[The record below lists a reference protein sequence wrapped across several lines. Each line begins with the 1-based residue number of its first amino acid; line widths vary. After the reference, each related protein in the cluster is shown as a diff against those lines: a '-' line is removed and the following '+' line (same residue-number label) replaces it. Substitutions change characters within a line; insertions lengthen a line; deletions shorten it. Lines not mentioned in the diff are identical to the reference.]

1 VILYVII
8 FLLTFS
14 PLAIFAQTKTYEI
27 YKIDSTNQ
35 RVFVVTDKNTCKDL
49 NIISEIIRNIELQ
62 FKSFDDLNISF
73 FNDKMNTGYQIESVE
88 ITNDS
93 LVDIK
98 ANDVQTHWIAEFI
111 KMERKYIIFK
121 PDGSLTPL
129 QTYDIKDN
137 E

>member
-1 VILYVII
+1 
-8 FLLTFS
+8 
-14 PLAIFAQTKTYEI
+14 
-27 YKIDSTNQ
+27 
-35 RVFVVTDKNTCKDL
+35 
-49 NIISEIIRNIELQ
+49 
-62 FKSFDDLNISF
+62 
-73 FNDKMNTGYQIESVE
+73 MNTGYQIESVE

>member
-1 VILYVII
+1 MILYVII